1 MVGYTSFLLLLG
13 VAGGVV
19 GFILM
24 KEKISTFNFFVDLC
38 GLIFLLMAK
47 KEVKDSGQKRVL

>member
-1 MVGYTSFLLLLG
+1 M
-13 VAGGVV
+13 V
-19 GFILM
+19 GFIFM